1 MLMHSFNR
9 NSVREAVRRIGGPTK
24 AAHAAQVS
32 NTSVHTWIKQRR
44 IRNIDK
50 AKIISKLSG
59 IPVNELRG
67 MA

>member
-1 MLMHSFNR
+1 MLITGFSR
-9 NSVREAVRRIGGPTK
+9 NPVREAVRRVGGPTK
-24 AAHAAQVS
+24 AAHAVHVS
-32 NTSVHTWIKQRR
+32 NTSIHIWIKQRR

-59 IPVNELRG
+59 IPVDELRG